1 MKVVKAAKVEDFL
14 GYCASA
20 RLSQTMK
27 RRIALFLAKISNVTD
42 AHTVEHFCIEEKGW
56 FEQQYKN
63 DNTRAAHMTK
73 YRKAIASMAADRSFP
88 DAVMYEQ
95 ETANGPVRQH
105 IALKWMNYSSEFHQ
119 QRQAPTQAKA
129 KAQRRQRVAFEPQLV
144 IDAAVA
150 ALLFASSST
159 WEVAAAIILLT
170 GRRPTEILKLGDFT
184 QTGAYQ
190 LEFSGQLKRRSDET
204 ATFPIYCLVRSYLLI
219 DAFTRFRRIASVR
232 ELQEAENTAV
242 DSRLNATVNRAVRTV
257 FSEDILPA
265 PLGEAQLSAKN
276 LRAAYVNI
284 AYHLF
289 GNPETSIGSFAE
301 DFLGHQNAGSAASY
315 EDYYC
320 VDGDGQ
326 PLSIGLLKDELQA
339 KPKRPRARKR
349 TTIHVDSLLKER
361 FEAYGEGTHKEKM
374 AQLLDAAERS
384 ERLERQLHSAEQRLK
399 LAKDHIALLQQK
411 QAEQKP
417 LAKVKKSDH
426 PQDGRKTKG
435 GDALSERLRHRKA
448 TKAVKESDRH
458 QAPVHTPI
466 PDDWTEMS
474 NEELNGS
481 QIPGSA
487 DEKIRRSIEALYE
500 YNEGRSHSEQWSI
513 TPTVVQKLSG
523 SNANRVKEYLERH
536 PEVEQRLKKYN
547 QDYGY
552 QQNRG
557 KGHPRD
563 SVQWP
568 TSYGEYEWSA

>member
-1 MKVVKAAKVEDFL
+1 MKVVKSARVEDFL
-14 GYCASA
+14 QYCAGT
-20 RLSQTMK
+20 RLSQTMQ
-27 RRIALFLAKISNVTD
+27 RHVALFLAKLSGATNQS
-42 AHTVEHFCIEEKGW
+42 TVEYLCIEEKGW

-73 YRKAIASMAADRSFP
+73 YRRAIAAMSADRPFP
-88 DAVMYEQ
+88 KAVTYEQ
-95 ETANGPVRQH
+95 ETANGLVRQH
-105 IALKWMNYSSEFHQ
+105 IALKWMNYSNEFHQ
-119 QRQAPTQAKA
+119 QRQAPTQAKS
-129 KAQRRQRVAFEPQLV
+129 KSQRRSRVAFEPQSV

-150 ALLFASSST
+150 ALSSTST

-170 GRRPTEILKLGDFT
+170 GRRPTEILKSGDFT
-184 QTGAYQ
+184 QVGAYQ
-190 LEFSGQLKRRSDET
+190 LEFSGQLKSRSKET
-204 ATFPIYCLVRSYLLI
+204 TYAIYCLVRSHLLI
-219 DAFTRFRRIASVR
+219 DAFTRFRRVASVR
-232 ELQEAENTAV
+232 ELQAAENTAV

-265 PLGEAQLSAKN
+265 PLGEGQLSAKN
-276 LRAAYVNI
+276 LRAAYVNM

-320 VDGDGQ
+320 VDGEGQ

-349 TTIHVDSLLKER
+349 TTVHVDGLLKER

-374 AQLLDAAERS
+374 AQLLDAAERN
-384 ERLERQLHSAEQRLK
+384 ERLERQLHSVERRLK

-411 QAEQKP
+411 QS
-417 LAKVKKSDH
+417 AKTEESGLIKE
-426 PQDGRKTKG
+426 
-435 GDALSERLRHRKA
+435 GDRKA
-448 TKAVKESDRH
+448 RVSDTPPEWLRQRH

-474 NEELNGS
+474 NGELNGS

-523 SNANRVKEYLERH
+523 SNTNRVKDYLERH
-536 PEVEQRLKKYN
+536 SKVEQRLERYN
-547 QDYGY
+547 RDYGY

-563 SVQWP
+563 SVKWP
-568 TSYGEYEWSA
+568 VAYGEYEW